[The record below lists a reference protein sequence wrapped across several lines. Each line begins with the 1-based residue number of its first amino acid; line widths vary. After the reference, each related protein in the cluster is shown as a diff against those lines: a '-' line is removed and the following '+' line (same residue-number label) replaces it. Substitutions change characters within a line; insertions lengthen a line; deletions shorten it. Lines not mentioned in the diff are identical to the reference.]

1 MTTAKATS
9 LAGFRTTTV
18 GAIVRASV
26 VATLAAGLV
35 AVVAAAIVSG
45 SSAAVGAAIGTA
57 MVCAFFGF
65 GAIVLDV
72 VTRLAPAV
80 SLLIAMLTYTLKVV
94 LIGLVFVAL
103 DRAGALDGAIDADWL
118 GGTVIACTLVWLAS
132 QIFFSVRARQ
142 PLYDLPSHAEEANVR

>member
-9 LAGFRTTTV
+9 LAGPRTTTV
-18 GAIVRASV
+18 GSIVRASV

-35 AVVAAAIVSG
+35 AVVAAATISG
-45 SSAAVGAAIGTA
+45 SAAAVGAVIGTV

-65 GAIVLDV
+65 GTMVLEV

-103 DRAGALDGAIDADWL
+103 NRAGALDSAVDAEWL
-118 GGTVIACTLVWLAS
+118 GGTVISCTLVWLAS

-142 PLYDLPSHAEEANVR
+142 PLYDLPSHTEEANVR